1 MIDINKAIA
10 SAAKTGKIS
19 FGAGAAQQNAQNG
32 RAKLIILANN
42 CPKEFRER
50 IEYSC
55 RLSNVP
61 LMTYEGSALDLAA
74 VCGKPFS
81 ITALSIREPGDSE
94 ILKVMEP
101 AESEEVNEGDE

>member
-1 MIDINKAIA
+1 
-10 SAAKTGKIS
+10 
-19 FGAGAAQQNAQNG
+19 
-32 RAKLIILANN
+32 
-42 CPKEFRER
+42 
-50 IEYSC
+50 
-55 RLSNVP
+55 
-61 LMTYEGSALDLAA
+61 MTYEGSALDLAA